1 MPIMDYN
8 GFRSWRKIRKGA
20 PMDGMAVSVQN
31 VARFKIKTTS
41 GNWIPKHFKK
51 HVRSVEEPEKTQDS
65 RNISLKEFFLSNV

>member
-41 GNWIPKHFKK
+41 GN
-51 HVRSVEEPEKTQDS
+51 
-65 RNISLKEFFLSNV
+65 